1 MVHML
6 SLTEN
11 LHTILRVLYDD
22 MMVLCYPMSQVAMAI
37 AGIGALLYIAY
48 RVWQS
53 LAQAEPIDLFPL
65 MRPFAIGICILFFP
79 TLVLGSLNGILSP
92 LVKATHSLMV
102 GQTLDMEQW
111 QERRERLEL
120 EGHDQMPPDSYYAE
134 DEEMERELNE
144 LGLDDQTQQTL
155 DRMNEQRSSWSV
167 KGIIFK
173 CLAWVL
179 ELLFAAASVIL
190 DVLRTFYLIA
200 FAISVFDGFQSTLT
214 QWLTKYISIYL
225 WLPISDLFSA
235 IIARLQTLSMR
246 HDAELMAGGYNWYV
260 DWSSSLN
267 LIFMLVAVCGYLCI
281 PSIASWVVQANGFAA
296 YNKTVSK
303 MTSLVSAGAGWTAG
317 KAWAGAKGAGSAALS
332 GGKAV
337 GRGIMNGARLIFR
350 K

>member
-120 EGHDQMPPDSYYAE
+120 EGREQMPPDSYYAE
-134 DEEMERELNE
+134 DEEMERELSE
-144 LGLDDQTQQTL
+144 LGVDDQTQQTL
-155 DRMNEQRSSWSV
+155 DRMNEERSSWSV
-167 KGIIFK
+167 KGLIF
-173 CLAWVL
+173 
-179 ELLFAAASVIL
+179 
-190 DVLRTFYLIA
+190 A

-214 QWLTKYISIYL
+214 QWLTKYVSIYL

-246 HDAELMAGGYNWYV
+246 HDADLMAEGYNWYV

>member
-1 MVHML
+1 M
-6 SLTEN
+6 SL
-11 LHTILRVLYDD
+11 
-22 MMVLCYPMSQVAMAI
+22 
-37 AGIGALLYIAY
+37 
-48 RVWQS
+48 
-53 LAQAEPIDLFPL
+53 
-65 MRPFAIGICILFFP
+65 
-79 TLVLGSLNGILSP
+79 LGP
-92 LVKATHSLMV
+92 
-102 GQTLDMEQW
+102 
-111 QERRERLEL
+111 
-120 EGHDQMPPDSYYAE
+120 
-134 DEEMERELNE
+134 
-144 LGLDDQTQQTL
+144 
-155 DRMNEQRSSWSV
+155 
-167 KGIIFK
+167 
-173 CLAWVL
+173 
-179 ELLFAAASVIL
+179 
-190 DVLRTFYLIA
+190 IA

-214 QWLTKYISIYL
+214 QWLTKYVSIYL

-246 HDAELMAGGYNWYV
+246 HDADLMAEGYNWYV
-260 DWSSSLN
+260 DWSNSLN